1 MNDIRILTEMR
12 SFTHT
17 DADELGS
24 SRVGHFTKHFDLLMS
39 AAIGWE
45 MRKYA
50 RVKTVTSDYKQAEY
64 ERPTL

>member
-39 AAIGWE
+39 A
-45 MRKYA
+45 
-50 RVKTVTSDYKQAEY
+50 SDRMGDAQVRAG
-64 ERPTL
+64 